1 MVGVS
6 EHTNDFLCTDNQQSS
21 LNVLSPEPEAH
32 KFSTLVLAL
41 QTSGEGSITDDDDD
55 WPSFCSRTLSLS
67 SISTWIIAPS
77 EEKSLLK
84 CCNTKYTVKQ
94 TKIISKVL
102 L

>member
-77 EEKSLLK
+77 GGEKF
-84 CCNTKYTVKQ
+84 
-94 TKIISKVL
+94 IEVL
-102 L
+102 